1 MRMVTSA
8 ATDGRGLKM
17 HAPEAQQ
24 PVRKQVFIL
33 SALSELLQ
41 MLCARDL
48 GGRPCPGASHAEAP
62 VAPVF
67 LSTGSWTPFLSVSPR
82 TSFLPMFPFPPAQS
96 INGFYWTTLRGRPQA
111 LTTLILNSKA
121 ETILLA
127 SSHVSSF
134 QPKSF
139 FQSIER
145 KKKKRHI
152 LPLFLAIVAQSLSCV
167 QLFCDPHGL

>member
-1 MRMVTSA
+1 
-8 ATDGRGLKM
+8 M

-24 PVRKQVFIL
+24 SVRKQVFIL

-82 TSFLPMFPFPPAQS
+82 TSFLPVFPFPPAQS
-96 INGFYWTTLRGRPQA
+96 INGFYWTALRGRPQA

-139 FQSIER
+139 FQSRER
-145 KKKKRHI
+145 KKKKKTHPPIVPCHCCSVTKLCPTLLRPPWTVAHQV
-152 LPLFLAIVAQSLSCV
+152 PLSV
-167 QLFCDPHGL
+167 